1 MTGERTL
8 RREDLRRVVVFGSR
22 FKPAGQEVARS
33 IAQWLERAGL
43 ETLLFVDGAEGVE
56 GGDLS
61 TRVVG
66 ADLAISVGGDGT
78 MLSAA
83 RAMADAQVPTLGI
96 NLGKLGFLAE
106 FTELEVRDWI
116 EGRQALDLR
125 VRPRMRL
132 RCHVRT
138 GDDAQVQ
145 YALND
150 AAVQQ
155 GLPTRLLTLDMDV
168 DGAHATQYRADGLV
182 VSTPVGST
190 AYSLS
195 LGGPIL
201 TPGLQAFIVTPI
213 APHALTNRPVVVG
226 GDHSL
231 RFTLR
236 TQVTQGALVLD
247 GHVLLPLSA
256 GSVFEISRAEH
267 DFLLVTPATRS
278 YYYLLRQKLGWGE
291 VPKWRD

>member
-1 MTGERTL
+1 MSAERSLT
-8 RREDLRRVVVFGSR
+8 REQVRKVIVFASR
-22 FKPAGQEVARS
+22 YKPAGQEVARAI
-33 IAQWLERAGL
+33 IAWLTKSGL
-43 ETLLFVDGAEGVE
+43 ETVASLDGPATSIP
-56 GGDLS
+56 DAA
-61 TRVVG
+61 RD

-83 RAMADAQVPTLGI
+83 RAMGDRQVPTLGI

-106 FTELEVRDWI
+106 FTEAEVKDWI
-116 EGRQALDLR
+116 EGRQQPDLR
-125 VRPRMRL
+125 IQPRMRL
-132 RCHVRT
+132 RCHVRS
-138 GDDAQVQ
+138 GDKEQVQ
-145 YALND
+145 FALND

-168 DGAHATQYRADGLV
+168 DGQHATQYRADGVV

-213 APHALTNRPVVVG
+213 APHALTNRPVVVA
-226 GDHSL
+226 GDHTI

-236 TQVTQGALVLD
+236 TQVNEAALVLD
-247 GHVLLPLSA
+247 GHVLLPISA
-256 GSVFEISRAEH
+256 GSVFELSRAAS
-267 DFLLVTPATRS
+267 DFLLVTPAARS

-291 VPKWRD
+291 VPRWQDA

>member
-1 MTGERTL
+1 MTAERAL
-8 RREDLRRVVVFGSR
+8 RREDVRKVVVFGSR
-22 FKPAGQEVARS
+22 YKPAAQEVARG
-33 IAQWLERAGL
+33 IALWLERAG
-43 ETLLFVDGAEGVE
+43 VDTVSALDGKLDAT
-56 GGDLS
+56 S
-61 TRVVG
+61 AQ
-66 ADLAISVGGDGT
+66 ADLMISVGGDGT

-83 RAMADAQVPTLGI
+83 RAMGDAQVPTLGI

-106 FTELEVRDWI
+106 FTEQEVRDWI
-116 EGRQALDLR
+116 EGRAAIDLR
-125 VRPRMRL
+125 VQPRMRL
-132 RCHVRT
+132 RAHVRS
-138 GDDAQVQ
+138 GAHEQVEF
-145 YALND
+145 ALND

-168 DGAHATQYRADGLV
+168 DGQHATQYRADGIV
-182 VSTPVGST
+182 ISSPVGST

-213 APHALTNRPVVVG
+213 APHALTNRPVVVA
-226 GDHSL
+226 GDHTL
-231 RFTLR
+231 RCTLR
-236 TQVTQGALVLD
+236 TAVAEAALVLD
-247 GHVLLPLSA
+247 GHVLLPLEA
-256 GSVFEISRAEH
+256 GSTFELSRAAH

>member
-1 MTGERTL
+1 VTADRVL
-8 RREDLRRVVVFGSR
+8 RREDVRKVVVFGTR
-22 FKPAGQEVARS
+22 YKPAAQEVARG

-43 ETLLFVDGAEGVE
+43 TTVSALEGKLDAQDGAP
-56 GGDLS
+56 
-61 TRVVG
+61 
-66 ADLAISVGGDGT
+66 ADLMISVGGDGT

-83 RAMADAQVPTLGI
+83 RAMGDTQVPTLGI

-106 FTELEVRDWI
+106 FTEQEVRDWI
-116 EGRQALDLR
+116 EGRAAIDLR
-125 VRPRMRL
+125 VQPRMRL
-132 RCHVRT
+132 RAHVRT
-138 GDDAQVQ
+138 GAQEQVEF
-145 YALND
+145 ALND

-168 DGAHATQYRADGLV
+168 DGQHATQYRADGIV
-182 VSTPVGST
+182 ISSPVGST

-226 GDHSL
+226 GVHAL

-236 TQVTQGALVLD
+236 TPVAEAALVLD
-247 GHVLLPLSA
+247 GHVLLPLEA
-256 GSVFEISRAEH
+256 GSTFEVSRAAH
-267 DFLLVTPATRS
+267 DFQLVTPATRS